1 VNAGTYQ
8 GHDGFLHWTRQW
20 TDAWE
25 GLALDVVSVDP
36 VGESHMVADGVQ
48 PAQGREGIEVEMEA
62 AFLFEADGPRC
73 VYLALP
79 PSRESAIELARS
91 REAG

>member
-1 VNAGTYQ
+1 
-8 GHDGFLHWTRQW
+8 
-20 TDAWE
+20 
-25 GLALDVVSVDP
+25 VVSVDP
-36 VGESHMVADGVQ
+36 VGESHMVADGLQ
-48 PAQGREGIEVEMEA
+48 RAQGREGIEVEMEV